1 MPTTIEVNKQSVEAL
16 LGSGKSKPFVIPE
29 YQRPYAWTDEQVE
42 TLFEDLW
49 EFTATSGGTEREGS
63 YFLGSVVSYEN
74 EDGEQEIID
83 GQQRITSLFLLLRAI
98 YTKLVAT
105 PASERTAEA
114 NNFIG
119 KIEPAIWRTNKLTG
133 TVDYKNILLTSRV
146 VNNDG
151 NEILRSI
158 LETGCADENAKD
170 NYSKNYRFFQELFD
184 KHSTENPLMVY
195 QFIYALLN
203 QAILLPITADTQDT
217 ALTIF
222 STLNDRGLPLSD
234 ADIFKAKIYNQ
245 LEPED
250 KKAFIER
257 WKDLDEQ
264 ATDANESI
272 QQLFYYNMFYYR
284 ALEQDTKTT
293 TPGVRKYYAANKF
306 ERLYKPELIDILFVI
321 LNLWKVVNK
330 GEEIE
335 NEAWSKNMKIKQT
348 LDTLS
353 SYPNEFWKYPVVIYY
368 VCYRNEENF
377 EARFALFLNK
387 LLMELMTKYL
397 MIPTIN
403 AVKPDIL
410 KLNSA
415 IVASDVPTFEFKNID
430 LAQLEPYIQNP
441 NRNAV
446 RMLLKT
452 LAYEQQDELLPAK
465 WEIEHIFPQKWQIN
479 YFPDESDETIKEKIE
494 HIGNKLPFEKKL
506 NIVAGNGYFG
516 KKKKEYTA
524 SKIAIT
530 KAMGT
535 SNVADWNMDSI
546 MKRDIRVSDEIIK
559 TLNRWNNEYLNI
571 PVEKSKAEEPS
582 EEDLARIEEFKKK
595 GWI

>member
-16 LGSGKSKPFVIPE
+16 LGSGRAKPFVIPE

-63 YFLGSVVSYEN
+63 YFLGSIVSYEN

-158 LETGCADENAKD
+158 LETGCADEKAKD
-170 NYSKNYRFFQELFD
+170 NYSKNYRNFQVLFD

-245 LEPED
+245 LEPEA

-306 ERLYKPELIDILFVI
+306 ERLYKPELIDTLFVI

-368 VCYRNEENF
+368 VCYRKEENF

-397 MIPTIN
+397 MISTIN

-452 LAYEQQDELLPAK
+452 LAYELQDELLPAK
-465 WEIEHIFPQKWQIN
+465 WEIEHIFPQKWQTN
-479 YFPDESDETIKEKIE
+479 YFPDESDEIIKEKIE

-506 NIVAGNGYFG
+506 NIVAGNGYFA

-530 KAMGT
+530 NAMGI
-535 SNVADWNMDSI
+535 SDVQNWNMDSI
-546 MKRDIRVSDEIIK
+546 MKRDIRISDEIIK
-559 TLNRWNNEYLNI
+559 ILNRWNNEYFNI
-571 PVEKSKAEEPS
+571 PVEASEAEEPS